1 MKMNIQIDT
10 PRMRT
15 IPKAYEEVKRAD
27 PNTSLTLRA
36 LRRMVNSG
44 EVPCVMV
51 GTKRLVDLDLLFDV
65 LSGYNDSANPYFVT
79 E

>member
-1 MKMNIQIDT
+1 MRSNNNP

-36 LRRMVNSG
+36 LRGMVNSG

>member
-1 MKMNIQIDT
+1 MRSNNKT

-36 LRRMVNSG
+36 LRRMVKSG
-44 EVPCVMV
+44 EVPCIMV
-51 GTKRLVDLDLLFDV
+51 GTKRLVD
-65 LSGYNDSANPYFVT
+65 
-79 E
+79 

>member
-1 MKMNIQIDT
+1 MRSNNKT

-27 PNTSLTLRA
+27 QNTSLTLRA

-51 GTKRLVDLDLLFDV
+51 GTKRLVDLDLLFDI
-65 LSGYNDSANPYFVT
+65 LSGYNNTANPYFVT

>member
-1 MKMNIQIDT
+1 MSLNNTT

-15 IPKAYEEVKRAD
+15 ISKAYEEVKIAD

-44 EVPCVMV
+44 EIPCVMV
-51 GTKRLVDLDLLFDV
+51 GTKRLIDLDLLFDF
-65 LSGYNDSANPYFVT
+65 LSGYNNTANPYFVT

>member
-51 GTKRLVDLDLLFDV
+51 GTKRLVDLDLLFDI
-65 LSGYNDSANPYFVT
+65 LSGYNNTANPYFVT

>member
-1 MKMNIQIDT
+1 MRSNNKT

-27 PNTSLTLRA
+27 PNTNLTLRA

>member
-1 MKMNIQIDT
+1 MRSNNKT

-65 LSGYNDSANPYFVT
+65 LSG
-79 E
+79 

>member
-1 MKMNIQIDT
+1 MRSNNKT

-27 PNTSLTLRA
+27 QNTSLTLRA
-36 LRRMVNSG
+36 LRRMGNSG

-51 GTKRLVDLDLLFDV
+51 GTKRLVDLDLLFDI
-65 LSGYNDSANPYFVT
+65 LSGYNNTANPYFVT

>member
-1 MKMNIQIDT
+1 MRSNNKT

-36 LRRMVNSG
+36 FRRMVNSG

-51 GTKRLVDLDLLFDV
+51 GTKRLVDLDLLFDI
-65 LSGYNDSANPYFVT
+65 LSGYNNTANPYFVT

>member
-1 MKMNIQIDT
+1 MSLNNTT

-27 PNTSLTLRA
+27 PNTSLTLRV

-44 EVPCVMV
+44 EIPCVMV
-51 GTKRLVDLDLLFDV
+51 GTKRLIDLDLLFDF
-65 LSGYNDSANPYFVT
+65 LSGYNNTANPYFVT

>member
-1 MKMNIQIDT
+1 MSLNNTT

-44 EVPCVMV
+44 EIPCVMV
-51 GTKRLVDLDLLFDV
+51 GTKRLIDLDLLFDF
-65 LSGYNDSANPYFVT
+65 LSGYNNSANPYFVT

>member
-1 MKMNIQIDT
+1 MRSNNKT

-65 LSGYNDSANPYFVT
+65 LSRYNDSANPYFVT

>member
-1 MKMNIQIDT
+1 MRSNNKT

-36 LRRMVNSG
+36 LRRMVNNG
-44 EVPCVMV
+44 EVPFVMV

>member
-1 MKMNIQIDT
+1 MRSNNNP

-27 PNTSLTLRA
+27 PNTNLTLRA

-51 GTKRLVDLDLLFDV
+51 GTKRLVDLDLLFDI
-65 LSGYNDSANPYFVT
+65 LSGYNNTANPYFVT